1 MAGDNLGQGAWSMLL
16 LRISSQPLGKK
27 NSVRKPVQALALV
40 FSFFILSIPLKGLA
54 TDLTL
59 NNTPTQVYFSPHRG
73 CTEAIVR
80 ELEAARSEILVQAY
94 SFTSAPIAKALLAAH
109 SRGVRIEAILDRSQ
123 RGAKYTSATFLANSG
138 IPTYIDESHA
148 IAHNKIM
155 IIDRATVI
163 TGSFNFTKAAEER
176 NAENILVLN
185 SPQLAKIYIENWSN
199 HREHSERYQG
209 RY

>member
-1 MAGDNLGQGAWSMLL
+1 MAGDNLGKGTYRMLL
-16 LRISSQPLGKK
+16 FRISSQPPGKK
-27 NSVRKPVQALALV
+27 TSVSKPVQALALV
-40 FSFFILSIPLKGLA
+40 FSFFIISAPLKGFA

-59 NNTPTQVYFSPHRG
+59 NNTPTQVYFSPHKG

-80 ELEAARSEILVQAY
+80 ELGTARTDILVQAY
-94 SFTSAPIAKALLAAH
+94 SFTSAPIARALLDAH
-109 SRGVRIEAILDRSQ
+109 NRGVRIDAILDKSQ

-138 IPTYIDESHA
+138 IPTFIDESHA

-176 NAENILVLN
+176 NAENILILK
-185 SPQLAKIYIENWSN
+185 SPQLANIYIENWSA
-199 HREHSERYQG
+199 HREHSERYQA